1 MKMIDEG
8 IINGFLTLIKL
19 CGYIVLFSIFTKIIL
34 EMFQNS
40 PLILKILLGN
50 IEISNGIALLKN
62 ITMTEKIKY
71 IVTIQFLSFGGL
83 SGIAQTISLLEA
95 AGLSSYKYIIG
106 KVILSLLLTL
116 FTIMYVSN
124 FILQL

>member
-116 FTIMYVSN
+116 LSIMYVSN
-124 FILQL
+124 FILQP